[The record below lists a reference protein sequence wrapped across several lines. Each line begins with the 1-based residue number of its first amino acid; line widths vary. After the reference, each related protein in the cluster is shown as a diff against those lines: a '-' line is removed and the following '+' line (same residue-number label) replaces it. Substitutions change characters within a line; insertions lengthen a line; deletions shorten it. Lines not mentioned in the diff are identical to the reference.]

1 MSRRTPWPSATVES
15 PAAHPLRAYLQPTPA
30 PACHLAPSQRHEQS
44 TSTSKSTALH
54 CTALHCTAR
63 SVSAMAAGTVQG
75 THPAAIE
82 GGTGQR
88 LGHAIIIAAGVCAL
102 VASFVTFM

>member
-1 MSRRTPWPSATVES
+1 
-15 PAAHPLRAYLQPTPA
+15 
-30 PACHLAPSQRHEQS
+30 
-44 TSTSKSTALH
+44 
-54 CTALHCTAR
+54 
-63 SVSAMAAGTVQG
+63 MAAGTIQDV
-75 THPAAIE
+75 HPAAIE